1 MFRNELAKEI
11 EKIERKIKE
20 LENKL
25 DSVFSNSE
33 PDNDGVME
41 TVMFLSENIVLL
53 KEKEQKLKEIFWMLV
68 QRGNKTMKK
77 YQVIEDNG
85 GGLTLVVFENN
96 GNVEYLI

>member
-68 QRGNKTMKK
+68 
-77 YQVIEDNG
+77 
-85 GGLTLVVFENN
+85 
-96 GNVEYLI
+96 

>member
-1 MFRNELAKEI
+1 MLRNELAKEI

-33 PDNDGVME
+33 PNDDGVME
-41 TVMFLSENIVLL
+41 TVMLLSENIVLL

-68 QRGNKTMKK
+68 
-77 YQVIEDNG
+77 
-85 GGLTLVVFENN
+85 
-96 GNVEYLI
+96 

>member
-1 MFRNELAKEI
+1 MLRNELAKEI

-68 QRGNKTMKK
+68 
-77 YQVIEDNG
+77 
-85 GGLTLVVFENN
+85 
-96 GNVEYLI
+96 

>member
-1 MFRNELAKEI
+1 MLRNELAKEI

-41 TVMFLSENIVLL
+41 TVMFLSENIVFL
-53 KEKEQKLKEIFWMLV
+53 KEKEKKLKETFWSLV
-68 QRGNKTMKK
+68 
-77 YQVIEDNG
+77 
-85 GGLTLVVFENN
+85 
-96 GNVEYLI
+96 

>member
-1 MFRNELAKEI
+1 M
-11 EKIERKIKE
+11 
-20 LENKL
+20 ENKL

-68 QRGNKTMKK
+68 
-77 YQVIEDNG
+77 
-85 GGLTLVVFENN
+85 
-96 GNVEYLI
+96 

>member
-53 KEKEQKLKEIFWMLV
+53 KEKEQKLKE
-68 QRGNKTMKK
+68 
-77 YQVIEDNG
+77 
-85 GGLTLVVFENN
+85 TLRS
-96 GNVEYLI
+96 LS

>member
-41 TVMFLSENIVLL
+41 TVMLLSENIVFL
-53 KEKEQKLKEIFWMLV
+53 KEKEKKLKE
-68 QRGNKTMKK
+68 
-77 YQVIEDNG
+77 
-85 GGLTLVVFENN
+85 TLRS
-96 GNVEYLI
+96 LS

>member
-1 MFRNELAKEI
+1 MLRNELAKEK

-68 QRGNKTMKK
+68 
-77 YQVIEDNG
+77 
-85 GGLTLVVFENN
+85 
-96 GNVEYLI
+96 